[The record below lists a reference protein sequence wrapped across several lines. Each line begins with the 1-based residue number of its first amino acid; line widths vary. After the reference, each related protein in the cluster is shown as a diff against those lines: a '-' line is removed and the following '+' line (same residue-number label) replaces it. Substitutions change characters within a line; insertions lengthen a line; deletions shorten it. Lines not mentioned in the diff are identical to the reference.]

1 MILLKE
7 IDKDNIFKVLKLS
20 ETLDD
25 YQKTC
30 VAPNA
35 VSLAQ
40 AYISPNAWPRA
51 IYDDE
56 ELVGFVML
64 SLYDHDI
71 QKEDQPAYYLWRFM
85 IAKPYQSKGYG
96 KQVLDLIVK
105 KAKEENQKYLYT
117 SCEMG
122 EAMPYQFYIRY
133 GFMDTHVMDDG
144 EEVLKLK
151 LT

>member
-1 MILLKE
+1 MIHLKE
-7 IDKDNIFKVLKLS
+7 INKDNIFQVMKLS

-25 YQKTC
+25 YQKIC

-51 IYDDE
+51 IYHDDD
-56 ELVGFVML
+56 LVGFVML

-71 QKEDQPAYYLWRFM
+71 PKDDQPAYYLWRFM
-85 IAKPYQSKGYG
+85 IAKPYQSMGYG
-96 KQVLDLIVK
+96 KKVLDLIVK
-105 KAKEENQKYLYT
+105 KAKEDHQHYLYT
-117 SCEMG
+117 SCEMK
-122 EAMPYQFYIRY
+122 EAMPYQFYINY
-133 GFMDTHVMDDG
+133 GFIDTHVMDDG
-144 EEVLKLK
+144 EEVLKMK